1 MEVAKGVT
9 LEYTQGEVV
18 LKAKVKEL
26 VIGELA
32 KVKAKFESGE
42 IDLVKGTDLDKAA
55 ALGVISAIE
64 MAL

>member
-9 LEYTQGEVV
+9 LEYTEGEVV

-42 IDLVKGTDLDKAA
+42 IDLVKGTDLDKSA
-55 ALGVISAIE
+55 ALAIIAAVE
-64 MAL
+64 AAL